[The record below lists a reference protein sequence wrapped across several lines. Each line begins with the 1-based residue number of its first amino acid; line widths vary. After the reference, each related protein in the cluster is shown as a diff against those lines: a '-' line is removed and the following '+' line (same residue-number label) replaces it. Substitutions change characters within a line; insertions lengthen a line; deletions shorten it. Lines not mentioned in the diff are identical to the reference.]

1 MLSDLRKYLLRRQR
15 ESRRQDRI
23 RRLHELSEAD
33 REAAPPVLRAKQI
46 PIGQE

>member
-23 RRLHELSEAD
+23 RRLQEQSEAD
-33 REAAPPVLRAKQI
+33 RDGTPLVLRK
-46 PIGQE
+46 PSSVSQE